1 MAKVREK
8 TAGQPKR
15 KAQKETESLQEM
27 IEKRAYELF
36 EKRGREH
43 GRDLDDWLEA
53 ERMIKQTKKQ

>member
-8 TAGQPKR
+8 TARQPKR

-53 ERMIKQTKKQ
+53 ERMIKQTKKH